1 MEPIS
6 VINEQLKEFCIEFIM
21 VYENSTG
28 KKINEPSSDKLKIHP
43 FAKFL
48 LERYNEI
55 NEFISDYD
63 FYHDYSGQKNLT
75 ILGLTLNERALSDFA
90 KSYPKQ
96 GMEISDS
103 NFTGGFEKEEIWRK
117 LISEKG
123 DFVERIFLVIDRSGK
138 NTQSKFFLF
147 FPVFLFVFAVFTPE
161 IDGAFFM
168 KEELNF
174 SEFFDYKTLS
184 GSQENIL
191 TYIPTSVPRNII
203 LKKNEYLFLEVKSY
217 NPLKKTKKDEKV
229 FDDFGKAMEAFITK
243 THKFIIPFFMNLPKN
258 KGKELSFR
266 LLFVYNGDF
275 AEDAEMVEKCKTKN
289 QQQSDKKKVG
299 FEVFI
304 LIPNCCLACQITKPR
319 RNLSKVKR
327 I

>member
-1 MEPIS
+1 M
-6 VINEQLKEFCIEFIM
+6 
-21 VYENSTG
+21 
-28 KKINEPSSDKLKIHP
+28 
-43 FAKFL
+43 
-48 LERYNEI
+48 ERYNEI

-123 DFVERIFLVIDRSGK
+123 DFVERIFLVIDRLGK

-174 SEFFDYKTLS
+174 SEFFDYKNLS

-191 TYIPTSVPRNII
+191 TYIPTSVKRNII

-217 NPLKKTKKDEKV
+217 NPLKKQNKDESFFV
-229 FDDFGKAMEAFITK
+229 DFGKAMEDFITK
-243 THKFIIPFFMNLPKN
+243 TQRFIIPFFMNLPKN
-258 KGKELSFR
+258 KGKELSFH
-266 LLFVYNGDF
+266 LLFLYNGDF
-275 AEDAEMVEKCKTKN
+275 AEDAEMVEKCKKKN
-289 QQQSDKKKVG
+289 KKQSDKKNVG
-299 FEVFI
+299 FEVFYFNSE
-304 LIPNCCLACQITKPR
+304 LLLGLPNNKTQEKLKQSEK
-319 RNLSKVKR
+319 NLKETEKKLENLNETQEKLKQTEKKLEKYR
-327 I
+327 QKYGPLDEENE